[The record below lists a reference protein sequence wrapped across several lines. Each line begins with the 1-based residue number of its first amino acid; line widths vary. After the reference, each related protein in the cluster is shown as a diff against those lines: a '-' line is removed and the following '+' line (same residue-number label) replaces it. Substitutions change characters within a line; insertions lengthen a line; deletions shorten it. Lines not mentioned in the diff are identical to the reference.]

1 MDRLLLEDAAE
12 PVPSFSIDLAGACI
26 RVSPLHGRVRAL
38 CRDYLSEGV
47 PALHVRTTQVEID
60 AERDGP
66 QWSDD
71 YLETLAVYRK
81 IAEWLP
87 SCERMLVHGAAVAFQ
102 GRAHLFCAP
111 SGTGK
116 STHVRLWC
124 EHLGSA
130 VTVINGDK
138 PIVRVPADGGPPIVY
153 GVPWAGKEGWQTNT
167 SAPLAGIC
175 LLSRA
180 ESGATRIDRIPA
192 ADALDRI
199 IRQVYLPPNALAAAN
214 ALELLDALLA
224 RVPVYDLAVDMSEDA
239 VRTSFEALTGLPY
252 RPAI

>member
-26 RVSPLHGRVRAL
+26 RVSLLHGRVRAL

-102 GRAHLFCAP
+102 GR
-111 SGTGK
+111 
-116 STHVRLWC
+116 

-175 LLSRA
+175 FLGRSRPG
-180 ESGATRIDRIPA
+180 ESVIRRVAPEECVDE
-192 ADALDRI
+192 AL
-199 IRQVYLPPNALAAAN
+199 RQAYLPRDAHAAGL
-214 ALELLDALLA
+214 ALELLDGLLA
-224 RVPVYDLAVDMSEDA
+224 RVALFRLSCDVSEDA
-239 VRTSFEALTGLPY
+239 VRCSFEALAGLSY
-252 RPAI
+252 DDWTITA

>member
-87 SCERMLVHGAAVAFQ
+87 SCERMLVHGAAVAF
-102 GRAHLFCAP
+102 
-111 SGTGK
+111 
-116 STHVRLWC
+116 
-124 EHLGSA
+124 
-130 VTVINGDK
+130 
-138 PIVRVPADGGPPIVY
+138 
-153 GVPWAGKEGWQTNT
+153 
-167 SAPLAGIC
+167 
-175 LLSRA
+175 
-180 ESGATRIDRIPA
+180 
-192 ADALDRI
+192 
-199 IRQVYLPPNALAAAN
+199 
-214 ALELLDALLA
+214 
-224 RVPVYDLAVDMSEDA
+224 
-239 VRTSFEALTGLPY
+239 
-252 RPAI
+252 

>member
-153 GVPWAGKEGWQTNT
+153 GAPWAGKEGWQTNA

-175 LLSRA
+175 FLGRSRP
-180 ESGATRIDRIPA
+180 G
-192 ADALDRI
+192 
-199 IRQVYLPPNALAAAN
+199 
-214 ALELLDALLA
+214 
-224 RVPVYDLAVDMSEDA
+224 
-239 VRTSFEALTGLPY
+239 
-252 RPAI
+252 

>member
-111 SGTGK
+111 SGT
-116 STHVRLWC
+116 
-124 EHLGSA
+124 
-130 VTVINGDK
+130 
-138 PIVRVPADGGPPIVY
+138 
-153 GVPWAGKEGWQTNT
+153 
-167 SAPLAGIC
+167 
-175 LLSRA
+175 
-180 ESGATRIDRIPA
+180 
-192 ADALDRI
+192 
-199 IRQVYLPPNALAAAN
+199 
-214 ALELLDALLA
+214 
-224 RVPVYDLAVDMSEDA
+224 
-239 VRTSFEALTGLPY
+239 
-252 RPAI
+252 